1 MPSFQKIIDILS
13 NAFSILDFSYIVSG
27 GFTLGIV
34 LFDLH
39 YHYYEFFIRNISITI
54 VCGIFL
60 AYICGLSSW
69 IIGRLI
75 RKIVQNTDKDFEET
89 YDRTMN
95 ALASNALSLSV
106 SDKKLA
112 YSYMWIELHKKEE
125 AKEQIIFMNR
135 MWVMQAVFEGL
146 IFSFIVA
153 IGVLIDLKW
162 GLNKD
167 ISWLEFIVIF
177 AVLLSS
183 VWLSAIEARRY
194 ARTQIREVILLLT
207 VIFVRWRIK

>member
-146 IFSFIVA
+146 IFSIVA

-194 ARTQIREVILLLT
+194 ARTQIREVILSYYSYCC
-207 VIFVRWRIK
+207 

>member
-54 VCGIFL
+54 VCGIIL

-194 ARTQIREVILLLT
+194 ARTQIREVILSYYSYCC
-207 VIFVRWRIK
+207 

>member
-34 LFDLH
+34 LFDLY

-194 ARTQIREVILLLT
+194 ARTQIREVILSYYSYCC
-207 VIFVRWRIK
+207 

>member
-60 AYICGLSSW
+60 AYFCGLSSW

-194 ARTQIREVILLLT
+194 ARTQIREVILSYYSYCC
-207 VIFVRWRIK
+207 

>member
-54 VCGIFL
+54 VCGIFW

-194 ARTQIREVILLLT
+194 ARTQIREVILSYYSYCC
-207 VIFVRWRIK
+207 

>member
-39 YHYYEFFIRNISITI
+39 YHYDEFFIRNISITI

-194 ARTQIREVILLLT
+194 ARTQIREVILSYYSYCC
-207 VIFVRWRIK
+207 

>member
-1 MPSFQKIIDILS
+1 MPSFQKIIDRLS

-194 ARTQIREVILLLT
+194 ARTQIREVILSYYSYCC
-207 VIFVRWRIK
+207 

>member
-13 NAFSILDFSYIVSG
+13 NAFSILDFSYIVFG

-194 ARTQIREVILLLT
+194 ARTQIREVILSYYSYCC
-207 VIFVRWRIK
+207 

>member
-54 VCGIFL
+54 VCGKFL

-194 ARTQIREVILLLT
+194 ARTQIREVILSYYSYCC
-207 VIFVRWRIK
+207 

>member
-39 YHYYEFFIRNISITI
+39 YHDYEFFIRNISITI

-194 ARTQIREVILLLT
+194 ARTQIREVILSYYSYCC
-207 VIFVRWRIK
+207 

>member
-194 ARTQIREVILLLT
+194 DRTQIREVILSYYSYCC
-207 VIFVRWRIK
+207 

>member
-1 MPSFQKIIDILS
+1 MPSFQKIIDKLS

-194 ARTQIREVILLLT
+194 ARTQIREVILSYYSYCC
-207 VIFVRWRIK
+207 

>member
-153 IGVLIDLKW
+153 IGVLTDLKW

-194 ARTQIREVILLLT
+194 ARTQIREVILSYYSYCC
-207 VIFVRWRIK
+207 